1 MYRNMP
7 YMSQKDGL
15 TIKGASGTR
24 VKAPKRPIAKSL
36 VSKAGKVPKRGK
48 KSAKGKIT
56 PSKLKKELDR
66 VFSLFIRAKYPKK
79 CYTCGKVSDK
89 LQNGHFVP
97 RIYLATRWMESNC
110 RPQCPGCN
118 IWGRGQLLDFEENL
132 KKELGIEKV
141 EMIKQARHK
150 LFKLDTAWYE
160 SQIDLYKQKL
170 NALTIE

>member
-1 MYRNMP
+1 MRSDMP
-7 YMSQKDGL
+7 NMSQKDGL
-15 TIKGASGTR
+15 TIKEVRRHPARG
-24 VKAPKRPIAKSL
+24 KKLPPDKSL

-110 RPQCPGCN
+110 RPQCSGCN

-150 LFKLDTAWYE
+150 LFKLDTAWYK